1 MDDSLDDVVNDVLDD
16 GVDDLGDAHAIV
28 AGRARPS
35 SVRVIG
41 WVERARNSLAI
52 VPVLGLVSGWL
63 LARALSTRALNE
75 NLAGWIDDWYG
86 RLAGDERSWVWFS
99 AATFQT
105 VTATVAA
112 AMLTFIGVVFSL
124 SILALQVASSQLSP
138 RIMRTFVRSNVVTWT
153 LAVFLA
159 TFVYSLTVLSAI
171 QPGTDG
177 VRPFEPFIAYYVLLG
192 LVAATLGMFV
202 AYVSHVVR
210 LIRVHH
216 ILDAV
221 ASETRSAIERARSR
235 VVDRRSV
242 PPPALG
248 EPAPMIIHAHRSGVV
263 DVVGI
268 DRLVRLGERHDA
280 VLVVRARI
288 GEHMSQG
295 QPLVEVHARRGGGLP
310 IDPRSVLAQ
319 IHLASERTVLQDPAF
334 GLRQIVDVAVRALSP
349 AVNDPT
355 TAVQA
360 IDRLVDLLLLIGRSD
375 DEPSHWLGPTGSTV
389 RLVLPAR
396 TWGDLVDLALTEI
409 MVCGLDAPQVTRRL
423 TAALGDLEDL
433 LPDHRRDPMQ
443 RWRRHLEEALGES
456 ADDRRHADRCG
467 LG

>member
-1 MDDSLDDVVNDVLDD
+1 MHDTLSEDTVE
-16 GVDDLGDAHAIV
+16 

-35 SVRVIG
+35 SVRVTR
-41 WVERARNSLAI
+41 WLERVRNSLAV
-52 VPVLGLVSGWL
+52 VPVFGLIAGWL

-86 RLAGDERSWVWFS
+86 RFAGDERSWVWFS

-171 QPGTDG
+171 QPGADG
-177 VRPFEPFIAYYVLLG
+177 VRPFEPFIAYYVLLA

-210 LIRVHH
+210 LIRIHH

-221 ASETRSAIERARSR
+221 VAETRQAVERSAAR
-235 VVDRRSV
+235 VVERRRV
-242 PPPALG
+242 PVP
-248 EPAPMIIHAHRSGVV
+248 EPASSPIVIESVRSGVI
-263 DVVGI
+263 DLVGI
-268 DRLVRLGERHDA
+268 DRLVRLADRHECA
-280 VLVVRARI
+280 LVLRAGV
-288 GEHMSQG
+288 GEHLGEG
-295 QPLVEVHARRGGGLP
+295 QALVEIRPRREGAPP
-310 IDPRSVLAQ
+310 IDPRAVLGQ
-319 IHLASERTVLQDPAF
+319 IHLASERTVLEDPAF
-334 GLRQIVDVAVRALSP
+334 GVRQIVDVAVRALSP

-360 IDRLVDLLLLIGRSD
+360 IDRLVDLLIAIGRSPD
-375 DEPSHWLGPTGSTV
+375 APTHWLGPSGDEV

-396 TWGDLVDLALTEI
+396 GWDDLVDLALTEI
-409 MVCGLDAPQVTRRL
+409 VACGLDSPQVSRRL
-423 TAALGDLEDL
+423 MAALTDLIDALAEDRHAPL
-433 LPDHRRDPMQ
+433 D
-443 RWRRHLEEALGES
+443 RWRATLRRSVGPAEG
-456 ADDRRHADRCG
+456 DRLRSDRAG